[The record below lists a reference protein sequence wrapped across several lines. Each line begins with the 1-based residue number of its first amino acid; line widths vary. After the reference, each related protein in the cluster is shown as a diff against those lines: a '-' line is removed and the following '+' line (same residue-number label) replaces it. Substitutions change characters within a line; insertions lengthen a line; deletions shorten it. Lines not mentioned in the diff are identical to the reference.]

1 MGDARSARG
10 LQAARKMDSHKEN
23 TSMTSAAPFLFS
35 RTPLASPRL
44 ASLPALAASEG
55 LPAGFKETTQSVGN
69 DMTLHYVRGGT
80 GEPVVLIH
88 GFAET
93 ARMWRPLLGVLGKS
107 YTVLTPDLPGLGG
120 SSPEPSGV
128 YDMKTVAQ
136 QIHELVK
143 RLGFTRIRLVGH
155 DIGLMAAYAY
165 AAQYPEEVQKLVLMD
180 APIPG
185 VGDTWEKVY
194 TNPALWHFHFA
205 FSPIALRL
213 VQGRERIFLDHFWI
227 SFSGDPQAV
236 AISESERA
244 AYTAAY
250 AQQGAMQAGLGYF
263 KGFPQDAEDNKEFLK
278 AGKLSMPVLV
288 LEGERSMGGALTAQ
302 ANEIAGNVQSVILK
316 GAGHWIMEERLQE
329 VQSAIVAF
337 LRD

>member
-1 MGDARSARG
+1 MDNEPVYSHLCIHTKEITMVKKSVLLLFTLTLLAAFTVAGRSA
-10 LQAARKMDSHKEN
+10 S
-23 TSMTSAAPFLFS
+23 
-35 RTPLASPRL
+35 
-44 ASLPALAASEG
+44 AASEV
-55 LPAGFKETTQSVGN
+55 LPPGFKAATQPISDGMV
-69 DMTLHYVRGGT
+69 LHYVRGGA
-80 GEPVVLIH
+80 GDPVVLIH

-93 ARMWRPLLGVLGKS
+93 ARMWRPLLAVLGKN
-107 YTVLTPDLPGLGG
+107 YTVIAPDLPGLGG
-120 SSPEPSGV
+120 SSFEPNDS

-136 QIHELVK
+136 QLHELVK

-185 VGDTWEKVY
+185 IGDAWEKIY
-194 TNPALWHFHFA
+194 TNPTLWHFHFA
-205 FSPIALRL
+205 FSPIALKL
-213 VQGRERIFLDHFWI
+213 VQGRERTFLDHFWI

-236 AISESERA
+236 AIPESERV

-250 AQQGAMQAGLGYF
+250 AQKGAMQAGLGYF
-263 KGFPQDAEDNKEFLK
+263 KGFPKDAEDNKQFLK

-288 LEGERSMGGALTAQ
+288 LEGERAMGGALAAQ
-302 ANEIAGNVQSVILK
+302 TNEAATNVRSVLLK
-316 GAGHWIMEERLQE
+316 SAGHWIMEERPQE